1 MSRLLAATLFLALA
15 LPAAAQTSPAPEP
28 APAWWTALALGGVIV
43 LAYGVTHVVS
53 RPFLREQEI
62 DPAEAALAR
71 TEATALRAV
80 AEDLSCGVAAVD
92 GEGRILFANQALR
105 DRGTPLP
112 GKRLAEACGNPALD
126 DVLRRVAEHGTCDT
140 ELHVAWGVSRLRGL
154 RGGEGAVVL
163 FRDRALPTAEA
174 PASSA
179 SGAAPTSDN
188 VSGDHVSIDLAGR
201 RVSVEGDPLDLT
213 ETEFRL
219 FAFLLEHSG
228 QVFSRADLLRD
239 VWGHREPVYS
249 RTVDTHVQ
257 RLRDKLGAHRER
269 LETVRGAGYR
279 WRAG

>member
-1 MSRLLAATLFLALA
+1 MNPLLAALALLALA

-53 RPFLREQEI
+53 RPFLRQDDI

-80 AEDLSCGVAAVD
+80 AEDLACGVAAVD
-92 GEGRILFANQALR
+92 GEGRILFANRVLR

-126 DVLRRVAEHGTCDT
+126 DVLRRVADLGTCDT
-140 ELHVAWGVSRLRGL
+140 ELRLAWGVSRLRGL
-154 RGGEGAVVL
+154 RGGDGAVVL
-163 FRDRALPTAEA
+163 FRDRALPTGEA

-179 SGAAPTSDN
+179 SDT
-188 VSGDHVSIDLAGR
+188 VSTRGHVSIDLVGR
-201 RVSVEGDPLDLT
+201 RISVEDEVLDLT

-219 FAFLLEHSG
+219 LAFLLENPG